1 MYLRIYIPSSKHCN
15 MLPAY
20 DKQSDEIIFDGKTPR
35 HNDKHEGVTPR
46 RLQHGVWSRPPAAHL
61 AIVPFNKLINK

>member
-46 RLQHGVWSRPPAAHL
+46 RLQHGV
-61 AIVPFNKLINK
+61 